1 MKEEFS
7 KEKKI
12 FFFLCLYHLIL
23 WTLVC
28 SISNK
33 NLPLDVIE
41 ALAWGRDFE
50 WGYIK
55 HPPLSAW
62 IPGLLFKLFGNI
74 DWIYYFLSQLFI
86 VISLIFVWN
95 IAAFI
100 FKKDIFKLISV
111 LSLETIVFY
120 NFETP
125 QFNVNICQLPL
136 WSGSIYFF
144 FRCLLKNKI
153 VDWLF
158 LGVFCALGFLT
169 KYIFVYLIISFI
181 IIFLIISIREK
192 KINNYSFLSLSI
204 FLLIIYAHLQWLI
217 NNDFITLIYAAK
229 RGGLT
234 NYSPINHLINP
245 LIFISKQLVIL
256 SPFFLSFFIIFKKKS
271 IKLDLYNKKFFL
283 LIILT
288 LSPVILILFTSV
300 ISGSVIRTV
309 WMIPFY
315 STLGIFFTYVLFKGI
330 NITKLKFFKMII
342 IFFLILS
349 PVAYSIRSINFDSR
363 TGYEGERISKTV
375 LEEWKKYT
383 SNSIE
388 NVGFSEW
395 YAGNL
400 SYHLNSRPKVF
411 LKETEDFYKSNSVII
426 DKNPIEY
433 CKKNIN
439 NKKIVYLKMYEHN
452 VCFIF
457 KT

>member
-1 MKEEFS
+1 MKKKFS
-7 KEKKI
+7 KEKKK
-12 FFFLCLYHLIL
+12 FFFLCFYHLIL
-23 WTLVC
+23 WTLVS

-86 VISLIFVWN
+86 VISLIFIWN

-125 QFNVNICQLPL
+125 QFNVNICQLPI

-169 KYIFVYLIISFI
+169 KYIFVYLIVSFI
-181 IIFLIISIREK
+181 IIFLIISMREG
-192 KINNYSFLSLSI
+192 KINNYSYLSLSI
-204 FLLIIYAHLQWLI
+204 FLLIIYPHLQWLI
-217 NNDFITLIYAAK
+217 NNDFITLTYAAK

-234 NYSPINHLINP
+234 NYNPINHLINP
-245 LIFISKQLVIL
+245 LIFISKQLFIL
-256 SPFFLSFFIIFKKKS
+256 SSFFLTFFIIFKKKK

-288 LSPVILILFTSV
+288 LSPIILILFTSV

-309 WMIPFY
+309 WMTPFY
-315 STLGIFFTYVLFKGI
+315 TTLGIFFTYVILKGI
-330 NITKLKFFKMII
+330 NIKKLKFFKIII

-363 TGYEGERISKTV
+363 TGYEGKEISKTV
-375 LEEWKKYT
+375 LKEWKKYT

-388 NVGFSEW
+388 KVGFSEW

-411 LKETEDFYKSNSVII
+411 LIETEDFYKSNSVII
-426 DKNPIEY
+426 DINSIEY
-433 CKKNIN
+433 CKKDI
-439 NKKIVYLKMYEHN
+439 NKKKIIHLRIHEHN

>member
-1 MKEEFS
+1 MEKEFS

-12 FFFLCLYHLIL
+12 FFFICFYHLIL
-23 WTLVC
+23 WTLVS

-74 DWIYYFLSQLFI
+74 DWIYYFLSQLFV

-100 FKKDIFKLISV
+100 FKKDIYKLISV
-111 LSLETIVFY
+111 LSLETIAFY

-153 VDWLF
+153 IDWLF

-169 KYIFVYLIISFI
+169 KYIFIYLIISFI
-181 IIFLIISIREK
+181 IVFLIISIREK
-192 KINNYSFLSLSI
+192 KINNYLFLSLSI
-204 FLLIIYAHLQWLI
+204 FLLVIYPHLQWLI
-217 NNDFITLIYAAK
+217 NNDFITLTYAAK

-245 LIFISKQLVIL
+245 LIFITKQLVIL
-256 SPFFLSFFIIFKKKS
+256 SPFFLSFFIILKKKS

-283 LIILT
+283 IIILT
-288 LSPVILILFTSV
+288 LFPVILILITSV
-300 ISGSVIRTV
+300 VSGSVIRTV

-315 STLGIFFTYVLFKGI
+315 TTLGIFFTYVLLRSI

-349 PVAYSIRSINFDSR
+349 PINYSIKSKNFDSR
-363 TGYEGERISKTV
+363 TGYEGDKISKTV

-439 NKKIVYLKMYEHN
+439 NKKIIYLKMHEHN

>member
-1 MKEEFS
+1 MKKEFS

-169 KYIFVYLIISFI
+169 KYIFIYLIISFI

-204 FLLIIYAHLQWLI
+204 FLLIIYPHLQWLI
-217 NNDFITLIYAAK
+217 NNDFITLTYAAK

-315 STLGIFFTYVLFKGI
+315 TTLGIFFTYVLFKGI

-363 TGYEGERISKTV
+363 TE
-375 LEEWKKYT
+375 L
-383 SNSIE
+383 
-388 NVGFSEW
+388 
-395 YAGNL
+395 
-400 SYHLNSRPKVF
+400 
-411 LKETEDFYKSNSVII
+411 
-426 DKNPIEY
+426 
-433 CKKNIN
+433 
-439 NKKIVYLKMYEHN
+439 
-452 VCFIF
+452 
-457 KT
+457 

>member
-1 MKEEFS
+1 MKKEFS

-12 FFFLCLYHLIL
+12 FFFLCFYHLIL
-23 WTLVC
+23 WTLIC

-50 WGYIK
+50 WGYTK

-74 DWIYYFLSQLFI
+74 DWIYYFLSQLFV
-86 VISLIFVWN
+86 VISLIFIWN

-100 FKKDIFKLISV
+100 FKEDILKLISI

-144 FRCLLKNKI
+144 FRCLQKNKI
-153 VDWLF
+153 IDWLF
-158 LGVFCALGFLT
+158 LSIFCALGFLT
-169 KYIFVYLIISFI
+169 KYIFIYLIVSFI
-181 IIFLIISIREK
+181 IIFLVISIRER
-192 KINNYSFLSLSI
+192 KINNYSFFSLSI
-204 FLLIIYAHLQWLI
+204 FLLIIFPHLQWLV
-217 NNDFITLIYAAK
+217 NNDFITLTYAAK
-229 RGGLT
+229 RSGLT

-245 LIFISKQLVIL
+245 LIFIFKQLVIL
-256 SPFFLSFFIIFKKKS
+256 SPFFLTFFIIFKKKK
-271 IKLDLYNKKFFL
+271 IKLDQYNKKFFL

-288 LSPVILILFTSV
+288 LSPIILILFTSI
-300 ISGSVIRTV
+300 ISGSVIRTA

-315 STLGIFFTYVLFKGI
+315 TTLGIIFTYILLKDI
-330 NITKLKFFKMII
+330 DIPKLKFFNMII
-342 IFFLILS
+342 TFFLILS

-363 TGYEGERISKTV
+363 TSYEGEKISKTL

-383 SNSIE
+383 LNSIE

-411 LKETEDFYKSNSVII
+411 LKETEDFFKSNSVII
-426 DKNPIEY
+426 DKNSIEY
-433 CKKNIN
+433 CKKNIY
-439 NKKIVYLKMYEHN
+439 NKKIVYLKMHEHN